1 MKKIILIFFFIQ
13 NILSFNILLSKEN
26 KIIVKV
32 EDKIVSSYD
41 VKNKINTL
49 LILSGLPISQKNI
62 DDVKNSALK
71 SLIDIKLK
79 MTEVEKYQI
88 KGDEEAVRKQLINIA
103 SGNIEL
109 FKQKFLDNGLDYKIF
124 IEELETEM
132 AWQKLIFSLY
142 NKKVSVDENALEFE
156 LNKTFNDELTT
167 QEYRISEI
175 DAVFENLADKDK
187 KVELIKKNIQENG
200 FEDTAIKYSISSS
213 SIKKGDLGWISTKAF
228 SKEIYDILKNMK
240 IGEVSKP
247 IIKPKNVIFLKLTD
261 KRNKKNN
268 NLSKSELKEKL
279 IIKKKEELYNLYSMS
294 HLSKIRNT
302 SLIEYK

>member
-1 MKKIILIFFFIQ
+1 MKIIILIFFFLQ
-13 NILSFNILLSKEN
+13 NILFFNNLASKEN

-32 EDKIVSSYD
+32 EDKIISSYD

-49 LILSGLPISQKNI
+49 LVLSDMPISQKNI

-79 MTEVEKYQI
+79 MTEIEKYQV
-88 KGDEEAVRKQLINIA
+88 KGDEEAIRRQLINIS
-103 SGNIEL
+103 SGNVDT
-109 FKQKFLDNGLDYKIF
+109 FKQKFIQNGLDYKIF

-156 LNKTFNDELTT
+156 LKETINNKLTI
-167 QEYRISEI
+167 QEFRISEI
-175 DAVFENLADKDK
+175 DMTFEDLEDKNK
-187 KVELIKKNIQENG
+187 KIELVKNSIQREG
-200 FEDTAIKYSISSS
+200 FEETAIKHSTSSS
-213 SIKKGDLGWISTKAF
+213 SIKEGDLGWISIKAF

-240 IGEVSKP
+240 VGEVSKP
-247 IIKPKNVIFLKLTD
+247 IIKTNNVIFLKLTD
-261 KRNKKNN
+261 KRNIKNS
-268 NLSKSELKEKL
+268 NLSESKLKEKL
-279 IIKKKEELYNLYSMS
+279 ILKKKEELYNLYSMS
-294 HLSKIRNT
+294 HLSKVRNT

>member
-1 MKKIILIFFFIQ
+1 MKIIILIFFFLQ
-13 NILSFNILLSKEN
+13 NILCFNNLASKEN

-32 EDKIVSSYD
+32 EDKIISSYD

-49 LILSGLPISQKNI
+49 LVLSDMPISQKNI

-79 MTEVEKYQI
+79 MTEIEKYQV
-88 KGDEEAVRKQLINIA
+88 KGDEEAIRRQLINIS
-103 SGNIEL
+103 SGNVDT
-109 FKQKFLDNGLDYKIF
+109 FKQKFIQNGLDYKIF

-156 LNKTFNDELTT
+156 LKETINNKLTI
-167 QEYRISEI
+167 QEFRISEI
-175 DAVFENLADKDK
+175 DITFEDLEDKNK
-187 KVELIKKNIQENG
+187 KIELIKNSIQREG
-200 FEDTAIKYSISSS
+200 FEETAIKHSTSSS
-213 SIKKGDLGWISTKAF
+213 SIKEGDLGWISIKAF

-240 IGEVSKP
+240 VGEVSKP
-247 IIKPKNVIFLKLTD
+247 IIKTNNVIFLKLTD
-261 KRNKKNN
+261 KRNIKNS
-268 NLSKSELKEKL
+268 NLSESKLKEKL
-279 IIKKKEELYNLYSMS
+279 ILKKKEELYNLYSMS
-294 HLSKIRNT
+294 HLSKVRNT